1 MLKMEPR
8 THEQLL
14 EIKNRLLTTTDDTL
28 HVNKLYSI
36 VENFKDCSDEFEE
49 ELYTNAFDE
58 LVYIYME
65 DM

>member
-14 EIKNRLLTTTDDTL
+14 EIKNRLLATTDDTL

-36 VENFKDCSDEFEE
+36 VENFKDCNDEFEE